1 MNNPKGFALI
11 ELIAVIV
18 LVGIIASFSTFFL
31 YTGFNGYINTKNAT
45 EGALNAQMALDRISL
60 ELRNISDAISFVA
73 DTSVSYRSDELAG
86 TRTLKYESNSETIQI
101 KVDNSDYSLLEDV
114 PSTSFKLSVDCQD
127 IDDDG
132 ASDDIAHIDVRF
144 QIGEIGKE
152 FKARIFPRN
161 MAQCPP

>member
-60 ELRNISDAISFVA
+60 ELRNISDAISLVA
-73 DTSVSYRSDELAG
+73 DTSISYTSDDLAG
-86 TRTLKYESNSETIQI
+86 TRTLKYESNSETIQLN
-101 KVDNSDYSLLEDV
+101 VDNSDYSLLEDV

-144 QIGEIGKE
+144 QIGEIGME
-152 FKARIFPRN
+152 YKASIFPRN